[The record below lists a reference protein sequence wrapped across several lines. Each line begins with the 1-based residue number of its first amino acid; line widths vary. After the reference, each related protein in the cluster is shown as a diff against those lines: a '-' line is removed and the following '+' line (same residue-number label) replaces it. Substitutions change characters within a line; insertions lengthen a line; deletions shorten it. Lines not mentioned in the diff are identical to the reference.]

1 MAEELSE
8 EQIAEFK
15 EAFSL
20 FDKDGDGKKISVYL
34 SWSCQ
39 KRLATAAPTPMK
51 AKRGM
56 CSWLVPDMI
65 EIMPPFCIFIAA
77 GIHQVEPSSYFRTP
91 PSHTLV
97 FTHCCVYIIGT
108 ITTKEL
114 GVVMRSLGQNPSEAD
129 LADMIKEVGY
139 RWEWYYQLARIRCL
153 DGREI
158 EAP

>member
-91 PSHTLV
+91 PSNTLV
-97 FTHCCVYIIGT
+97 FTHATVST
-108 ITTKEL
+108 
-114 GVVMRSLGQNPSEAD
+114 S
-129 LADMIKEVGY
+129 
-139 RWEWYYQLARIRCL
+139 
-153 DGREI
+153 
-158 EAP
+158 